1 MAIVNS
7 TSKVY
12 INSTSKVYIRT
23 DKGTLVGRQA
33 VMQDDDIIAIVNGND
48 IAILLADTLN
58 SLCPEITFSYVNEFV
73 VEECQIN
80 GNNY

>member
-1 MAIVNS
+1 MVIV
-7 TSKVY
+7 
-12 INSTSKVYIRT
+12 NSTSKVYIRT

-33 VMQDDDIIAIVNGND
+33 VMQGDGIIAIVDGND

-58 SLCPEITFSYVNEFV
+58 SLYPEITFSYVNEFV

-80 GNNY
+80 GNDY